1 MKEYQAQY
9 RIQITQFDDLAD
21 WKDFGETYTL
31 QEENAMFNIMKKVS
45 VERALR
51 TMHPHVHSIEV
62 RIIER
67 EVMPWNEDYKPK
79 CPNCGSEGLT
89 DNIFERKTLH
99 HGTQLVESIRC
110 GRCLEKIFETVLTE
124 EE

>member
-1 MKEYQAQY
+1 MTEYKAQY
-9 RIQITQFDDLAD
+9 RLQVTQFDQMSD

-45 VERALR
+45 VERTLH

-67 EVMPWNEDYKPK
+67 EVAPWNEEYKPK
-79 CPNCGSEGLT
+79 CPNCGSEAIT

-99 HGTQLVESIRC
+99 HGIQMVESIRC
-110 GRCLEKIFETVLTE
+110 QRCMEKIFETVLKE
-124 EE
+124 E

>member
-1 MKEYQAQY
+1 MTEYKAQY
-9 RIQITQFDDLAD
+9 RLQITQFDDVAD

-45 VERALR
+45 VERTLH

-67 EVMPWNEDYKPK
+67 EVAPWNEEYKPK
-79 CPNCGSEGLT
+79 CPNCGSEAIT

-99 HGTQLVESIRC
+99 HGIQMVESIRC
-110 GRCLEKIFETVLTE
+110 QRCMENIFETVLKE
-124 EE
+124 E

>member
-1 MKEYQAQY
+1 MTEYKAQY
-9 RIQITQFDDLAD
+9 RLQITQFDDLAD

-45 VERALR
+45 VERTLH

-67 EVMPWNEDYKPK
+67 EVAPWNEEYKPK
-79 CPNCGSEGLT
+79 CPNCGSEAIT

-99 HGTQLVESIRC
+99 HGIQMVESIRC
-110 GRCLEKIFETVLTE
+110 QRCMEKIFETVLKE
-124 EE
+124 E

>member
-1 MKEYQAQY
+1 MKEYKAQY

-45 VERALR
+45 VERTLH

-79 CPNCGSEGLT
+79 CPNCGSEAIT

-99 HGTQLVESIRC
+99 HGIQMVESIRC
-110 GRCLEKIFETVLTE
+110 QRCMEKIFETVLKE
-124 EE
+124 E

>member
-1 MKEYQAQY
+1 MTEYKAQY

-45 VERALR
+45 VERTLH

-67 EVMPWNEDYKPK
+67 EVAPWNEDYKPK
-79 CPNCGSEGLT
+79 CPNCGSEAIT

-99 HGTQLVESIRC
+99 HGIQMVESIRC
-110 GRCLEKIFETVLTE
+110 QRCMENIFETVLKE
-124 EE
+124 E

>member
-1 MKEYQAQY
+1 MKEYKAQY

-45 VERALR
+45 VERTLHM
-51 TMHPHVHSIEV
+51 MHPHVFSIEV

-67 EVMPWNEDYKPK
+67 EVMPWNEEYKPK
-79 CPNCGSEGLT
+79 CPNCGSEAIT
-89 DNIFERKTLH
+89 DSIFERKTLH

-110 GRCLEKIFETVLTE
+110 QRCMEKIFETVLKE
-124 EE
+124 E

>member
-1 MKEYQAQY
+1 MTEYKAQY

-45 VERALR
+45 VERTLH

-67 EVMPWNEDYKPK
+67 EVAPWNEDYKPK
-79 CPNCGSEGLT
+79 CPNCGSEAIT
-89 DNIFERKTLH
+89 DSIFERKTLH
-99 HGTQLVESIRC
+99 HGIQMVESIRC
-110 GRCLEKIFETVLTE
+110 QRCMEKIFETVLKE
-124 EE
+124 E